1 MIRTAVLL
9 VSGNAF
15 TSVLLL
21 VRNLVVARLISVED
35 YGIASTF
42 AVSMA
47 IVEMA
52 SNLGLQQLMVQD
64 RAGNDPRLQAGLHG
78 FNALRGLAS
87 GLILLA
93 LAGPLAA
100 FLGVPDIAWAYQ
112 LMALVPVMRG
122 LNHFDIERFKRHMRF
137 GPWVVASLVPAVLSL
152 VMVWPLDRL
161 YGDWR
166 VMLWSVL
173 AQVALSLV
181 ASHLLAERRF
191 AMSFDRRVM
200 AKGLRFGWPLLLN
213 GVLLFLVMHGEKLIV
228 GRELGMAS
236 LGIFAMGFTLTLTPT
251 LILARSAQ
259 AFFLPQLAAVQEDDA
274 RFQPMAA
281 ATMQAAVANGLAVAV
296 CIVVIGPPFVGLVLG
311 EKFAGLAPLMSW
323 LAILQAVRVFKA
335 GPSTVALARG
345 RTSNAMIGNLPRVAS
360 IAVAWWAL
368 TQGAGLLSVV
378 VIGTVGE
385 VAGFAVSLALLRGRA
400 RVDLRPM
407 IWTSL
412 AAAVVLG
419 AVAAEAVWLDGARPA
434 AQALGLAG
442 CAVLL
447 AGSVALMRELRGYV
461 LARVVTR
468 FEGEGVDQ
476 GPA

>member
-15 TSVLLL
+15 TAVLLL

-42 AVSMA
+42 AISMA

-64 RAGNDPRLQAGLHG
+64 RDGNDPHLQAGLHG
-78 FNALRGLAS
+78 FNALRGLVA
-87 GLILLA
+87 GLVLFA
-93 LAGPLAA
+93 LAGPLAR
-100 FLGVPDIAWAYQ
+100 FLGVPDIAYAYQ
-112 LMALVPVMRG
+112 LMALVPVLRG
-122 LNHFDIERFKRHMRF
+122 LSHFDVERFKRHMRF
-137 GPWVVASLVPAVLSL
+137 GPWVVAGLVPAVLS
-152 VMVWPLDRL
+152 VAVVWPLDRL

-173 AQVALSLV
+173 AQTGLGLL
-181 ASHLLAERRF
+181 ASHVLAERRF
-191 AMSFDRRVM
+191 AMSFDRAVM

-213 GVLLFLVMHGEKLIV
+213 GVLLFLVMHGEKLVV
-228 GRELGMAS
+228 GRELGMAP

-251 LILARSAQ
+251 LVLARSAQ
-259 AFFLPQLAAVQEDDA
+259 AFFLPQLSAVQQDDA

-296 CIVVIGPPFVGLVLG
+296 SIVVIGPPFVAFVLG
-311 EKFAGLAPLMSW
+311 EKFAELIPLLSW

-335 GPSTVALARG
+335 GPATVALARG

-378 VIGTVGE
+378 VIGTLGE
-385 VAGFAVSLALLRGRA
+385 VVGFAVSLALLRGRA
-400 RVDLRPM
+400 RVELAPM

-419 AVAAEAVWLDGARPA
+419 AIAVEDAWLGGARPA

-442 CAVLL
+442 CVVLL
-447 AGSVALMRELRGYV
+447 AGAIAVMRELRGYV

-468 FEGEGVDQ
+468 FEGEGADQ